1 MKTNADSAVSPVV
14 GVMLM
19 LVVTIIIAAV
29 VTGFSGGLVGGN
41 NQKAPQLTM
50 DVKIENNGYVDGS
63 YFAATVTGVSSSINT
78 HNLEMVT
85 TWTKTF
91 SNGTQINGGGN
102 ATPGV
107 MNTFLDWQPNGWIA
121 SDYWNWTSPQGF
133 GPGVGAY
140 WYFWPVGKVL
150 AYPQGSGSGSKGS
163 FTVADMMAGKVS
175 NASWWGNYNLM
186 VGTTMYARPFGSA
199 GNPDQAGDPGTLLNW
214 GYGCG
219 GVGPYVYSYG
229 SGMGVGGSS
238 GQVNFIQG
246 VEVDAMQGLL
256 GTNWNILRNGD
267 IVHVKVIDVPIG
279 KTIWQNDVV
288 VGGQNYV
295 GMSGSN

>member
-140 WYFWPVGKVL
+140 SVL
-150 AYPQGSGSGSKGS
+150 LACRKG
-163 FTVADMMAGKVS
+163 
-175 NASWWGNYNLM
+175 L
-186 VGTTMYARPFGSA
+186 
-199 GNPDQAGDPGTLLNW
+199 
-214 GYGCG
+214 
-219 GVGPYVYSYG
+219 
-229 SGMGVGGSS
+229 
-238 GQVNFIQG
+238 
-246 VEVDAMQGLL
+246 GLSTGL
-256 GTNWNILRNGD
+256 GIR
-267 IVHVKVIDVPIG
+267 VKRIF
-279 KTIWQNDVV
+279 
-288 VGGQNYV
+288 YRC
-295 GMSGSN
+295 